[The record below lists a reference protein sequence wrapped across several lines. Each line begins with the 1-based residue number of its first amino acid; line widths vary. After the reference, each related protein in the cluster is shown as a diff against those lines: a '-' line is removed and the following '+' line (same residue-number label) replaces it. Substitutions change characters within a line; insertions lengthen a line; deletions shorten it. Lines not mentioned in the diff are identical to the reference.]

1 MLRFRNSPAA
11 ILVLFLLMAIGC
23 TMPRFAARNKT
34 MEFKLKPI
42 AQGSIPGLGDTSL
55 TAIRL
60 TSVDGP
66 QIIAAHD
73 NEGKLVLSLSNL
85 IQDTSTS
92 EFKSVLSTA
101 HPLPE
106 LAGIPGPLPD
116 WDATILADGSASAV
130 WTLAGSAV
138 SYLSFRN
145 SKHAEIGTVNEQ
157 TPFGVFGAPHFLKA
171 DTVSNLPI
179 AAIALLDGEAQVVVF
194 KPNSAQ
200 SFAKHKTIEAEWRGV
215 PVDARLVRNRSG
227 YLLFVKV
234 LAAGAEPI
242 HAERRTGSGK
252 LLMPGY
258 VDMIHLDAEFN
269 KVAMGNAPF
278 GDLLV
283 FEFDA
288 VSTDPFLAVFA
299 TTVTGA
305 HVVVFEER
313 EDARGLQVTLRRMSS
328 ECISAEPFA
337 SPSLIA
343 SNHILYAAAIRSV
356 NTKDAQIVIDKLDL
370 DLIPSD
376 GN

>member
-1 MLRFRNSPAA
+1 MLRIRNTPAA

-23 TMPRFAARNKT
+23 TMSRFSARNKA

-42 AQGSIPGLGDTSL
+42 AQGSVPGRGDSSL
-55 TAIRL
+55 TDLRL
-60 TSVDGP
+60 TNLDGP

-73 NEGKLVLSLSNL
+73 NDGGLVLSLSKL
-85 IQDTSTS
+85 IQDTSTN
-92 EFKSVLSTA
+92 EFRSVLSTV

-116 WDATILADGSASAV
+116 WDATILADRSASAV

-200 SFAKHKTIEAEWRGV
+200 SFAKHKTIETEWRGV

-278 GDLLV
+278 GDMLV

-288 VSTDPFLAVFA
+288 VSANPFLAIFA

-305 HVVVFEER
+305 QIAVFEER
-313 EDARGLQVTLRRMSS
+313 EDAHGLLVTLRRLSS

-343 SNHILYAAAIRSV
+343 ANHTLYMAAIRSV
-356 NTKDAQIVIDKLDL
+356 STKDAEIVFDKLDL